1 MSVVYSVDVEIRAP
15 VQPTEVPDRV
25 ARAVETLF
33 PTAEIEIGPDEV
45 VATTH
50 DLEGFREALFEQ
62 RILDTARSA
71 FLDGR
76 EDVGDADGFAFDLK
90 KQAAFRGVVNFS
102 VGSEAELG
110 DVHVEVTVREPSV
123 DAFVTY
129 LAPETA
135 EGDPIE
141 DVAGVDDD
149 AE

>member
-1 MSVVYSVDVEIRAP
+1 M
-15 VQPTEVPDRV
+15 PDRV

-33 PTAEIEIGPDEV
+33 PTAAVEVGPDEV

-50 DLEGFREALFEQ
+50 DVEAFREALFEQ

-76 EDVGDADGFAFDLK
+76 TDAGGATGGDGASDDENGETFAFDLK

-102 VGSEAELG
+102 VGSAAELG

-123 DAFVTY
+123 DEFIAY

-135 EGDPIE
+135 EGEPVE
-141 DVAGVDDD
+141 DV
-149 AE
+149 E